1 MEFPEPEPWPE
12 RVDGA
17 ALLTEMAGLFK
28 RHIILP
34 EGAEIILPLWTL
46 HTWCIDDVSISPILA
61 ITSPEKRCG
70 KTSLLSLL
78 AKLVKRPLPTSNI
91 TSAALFRS
99 VDLWSPTLLVDEADT
114 FLRDSDE
121 LRGIINSGHT
131 RGGAF
136 VVRTTGDDHEPR
148 CFSTWAAKVIALI
161 GRLPGTIGDRSIVV
175 AMKRKRK
182 GERAERLS
190 SDLRFADIK
199 RKCARWATDN
209 AGALARLDPALPAT
223 LNDRCADNWRPL
235 MAIASTAGGDWFQKA
250 SAHAGSLRDDNDD
263 NEHAGVQLL
272 GDIRAMFKALDVD
285 RLFSTGICHELVK
298 LEDRAWPQFGRT
310 EKPITQRQLAKL
322 LAPFD
327 VRPITIR
334 TSDDR
339 RKGYMLDSFNDAF
352 TRYLPILSVTPCQA
366 NINNDL
372 DHFRSVTT
380 GSSVTDENEPKS
392 MNNKECHGVTD
403 ENPLKGGKEQT
414 ESEIAAAAEAYRCA
428 SDGDDGS
435 DGMVPF

>member
-148 CFSTWAAKVIALI
+148 CFSTWGAKVVALI
-161 GRLPGTIGDRSIVV
+161 GLLPGTLLDRSITV
-175 AMKRKRK
+175 AMKRKNK
-182 GERAERLS
+182 NEKAARLS
-190 SDLRFADIK
+190 YDIRFPTFAASAKDGQRTTGRRWREAI
-199 RKCARWATDN
+199 RKCRET
-209 AGALARLDPALPAT
+209 
-223 LNDRCADNWRPL
+223 
-235 MAIASTAGGDWFQKA
+235 
-250 SAHAGSLRDDNDD
+250 
-263 NEHAGVQLL
+263 
-272 GDIRAMFKALDVD
+272 
-285 RLFSTGICHELVK
+285 
-298 LEDRAWPQFGRT
+298 
-310 EKPITQRQLAKL
+310 
-322 LAPFD
+322 
-327 VRPITIR
+327 
-334 TSDDR
+334 
-339 RKGYMLDSFNDAF
+339 
-352 TRYLPILSVTPCQA
+352 
-366 NINNDL
+366 
-372 DHFRSVTT
+372 
-380 GSSVTDENEPKS
+380 
-392 MNNKECHGVTD
+392 
-403 ENPLKGGKEQT
+403 
-414 ESEIAAAAEAYRCA
+414 
-428 SDGDDGS
+428 
-435 DGMVPF
+435 